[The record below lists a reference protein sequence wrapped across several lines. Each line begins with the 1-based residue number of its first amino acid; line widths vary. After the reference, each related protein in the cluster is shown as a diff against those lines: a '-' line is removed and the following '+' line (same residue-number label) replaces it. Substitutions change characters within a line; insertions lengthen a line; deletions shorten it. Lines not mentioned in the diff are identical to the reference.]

1 MTVILTVIPPGTTS
15 KTRSHQMD
23 GITDLSCKDGIVHHG
38 VDGEEATHNRP
49 HVGVRVPPSQ
59 E

>member
-38 VDGEEATHNRP
+38 VDGEEATHN
-49 HVGVRVPPSQ
+49 HLV